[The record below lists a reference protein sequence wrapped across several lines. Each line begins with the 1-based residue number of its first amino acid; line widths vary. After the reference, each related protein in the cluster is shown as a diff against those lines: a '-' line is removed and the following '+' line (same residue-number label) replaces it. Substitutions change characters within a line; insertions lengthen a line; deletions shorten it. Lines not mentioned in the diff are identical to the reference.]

1 MDRYVEIVDGIALP
15 KISPE
20 RWKELKTYPL
30 KPDDVFVCSYLRSG
44 SQWTQQIV
52 RLLRYGIY
60 SDDGRNLD
68 EAIPWLEILG
78 TEFAKEF
85 AMSTK
90 AADEL
95 VSPRTFKSHFP
106 YHLVPGGFP
115 HMTPAKYIYVARN
128 PKDVC
133 VSMLAFAN
141 KLLPSIPLTWE
152 ENLSNFLLKGKATS
166 CYFGGWF
173 NHVLGWWKHK
183 DEPNILFLKY
193 EDMKKE
199 PNKCVQAIAEFI
211 GMEGVMQEQIE
222 EVVRKSSFSNMRND
236 PAANK
241 SWREPPGCEGLF
253 MRKGVVGEWK
263 NHFTVE
269 QSTHL
274 DEIFTLKMGG
284 SGICF
289 DYC

>member
-1 MDRYVEIVDGIALP
+1 MAYLEIVDGIELP
-15 KISPE
+15 KISTE

-30 KPDDVFVCSYLRSG
+30 RPDDVFVCSYLRSG

-52 RLLRYGIY
+52 RLLRYGINH
-60 SDDGRNLD
+60 DGRNLD

-78 TEFAKEF
+78 TEFAKEYRF
-85 AMSTK
+85 MSTK

-95 VSPRTFKSHFP
+95 LSPRTFKSHFP

-115 HMTPAKYIYVARN
+115 HVTSAKYIYVARN

-133 VSMLAFAN
+133 VSVYARTKA
-141 KLLPSIPLTWE
+141 LLLQSSVQLTWE
-152 ENLSNFLLKGKATS
+152 EHLSNFLEGKS
-166 CYFGGWF
+166 MSGCFGGWF
-173 NHVLGWWKHK
+173 NHVLEWWKHK

-211 GMEGVMQEQIE
+211 GMEGVMQEQVE
-222 EVVRKSSFSNMRND
+222 EVVRKSSFSNMRRD

-241 SWREPPGCEGLF
+241 SWREPPGCEGSF
-253 MRKGVVGEWK
+253 MRKGVVGDWK

-269 QSTHL
+269 QSAHL